1 MRAVVQRVRQASVSV
16 QGEMLGAIDVGLVV
30 LLGIGQGD
38 GEEQAQWMANKIAN
52 LRIFSDENG
61 KMNRSVL
68 DIGGRVL
75 LISQFTLY
83 GDARKGNR
91 PGFTAAALP
100 DVAEPL
106 VNRVGQLLVQAGV
119 PVASGRFQAHMLV
132 EIQNDG
138 PVTII
143 LENRRY
149 LRLLFALCGLPA
161 SARRKPVYRRGF
173 PSDAHGTGAQSIWLR
188 LGGWYTGHHWP
199 ERESGTAREE
209 YRRNRCHDRCRRGLC
224 GLVSRSSRPALA
236 QPR

>member
-1 MRAVVQRVRQASVSV
+1 MRAVVQRVTQASVSV
-16 QGEMLGAIDVGLVV
+16 EGETLGAIDMGLVV
-30 LLGIGQGD
+30 LLGIGHGD
-38 GEEQAQWMANKIAN
+38 GEGQAQWMANKIAN

-91 PGFTAAALP
+91 PGFTNAALP

-132 EIQNDG
+132 EIHNDG

-143 LENRRY
+143 LE
-149 LRLLFALCGLPA
+149 
-161 SARRKPVYRRGF
+161 K
-173 PSDAHGTGAQSIWLR
+173 
-188 LGGWYTGHHWP
+188 
-199 ERESGTAREE
+199 
-209 YRRNRCHDRCRRGLC
+209 
-224 GLVSRSSRPALA
+224 
-236 QPR
+236 